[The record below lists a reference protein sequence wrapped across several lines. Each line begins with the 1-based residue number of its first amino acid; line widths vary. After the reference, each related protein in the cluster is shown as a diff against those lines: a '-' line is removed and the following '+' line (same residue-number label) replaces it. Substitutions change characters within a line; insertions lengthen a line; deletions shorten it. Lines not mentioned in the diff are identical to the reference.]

1 MDAPYRSPVST
12 KTRRST
18 FAITLMR
25 SSGQSPGWI
34 HRGGPS
40 HGNSRFA
47 SADCARRQGSD
58 LRCDRRRV
66 TRYALAFLEGD
77 HSFTRLESRTG
88 SFTSGTS
95 MERVSTRW
103 PEDRGY
109 IESVRHRECAG
120 TVRGNSRK
128 RLSIALRSYDRDCL
142 PERSGREAAQERR
155 RSTSCAGCDPPGIR
169 GSGGIG
175 RRAGLR
181 IQWGNPSGF
190 ESRLS
195 HGVSHGC
202 AEFRVRS
209 LRG

>member
-1 MDAPYRSPVST
+1 MPFGRAYSSCTDTVIRCILSSAEALHMGIRDSRLQIVPGGDGPIFGATDA
-12 KTRRST
+12 
-18 FAITLMR
+18 
-25 SSGQSPGWI
+25 G
-34 HRGGPS
+34 
-40 HGNSRFA
+40 
-47 SADCARRQGSD
+47 
-58 LRCDRRRV
+58 V

-120 TVRGNSRK
+120 PVRGDSRK

-195 HGVSHGC
+195 HVMVFSMTL
-202 AEFRVRS
+202 APRTA
-209 LRG
+209 LAPLPMPT